1 MTLEQ
6 VIEKIN
12 IRINVLDSAKIERN
26 AAMQQLNQEIKT
38 KEAEIA
44 FLQEQVNFHVS
55 QNTKD
60 METHA
65 NLIEVKR
72 YLEMF

>member
-6 VIEKIN
+6 IIEKIN
-12 IRINVLDSAKIERN
+12 LRLNALETAKIERN
-26 AAMQQLNQEIKT
+26 TALQQLNQEIKT